1 MDYSW
6 RIIKLGLQDEL
17 NGDDVLLENAIVRV
31 KWKRLATHDDGTT
44 ASYLGTTDLNPSLT
58 SEADFTALN
67 SVTKAQVV
75 GWIEDKLTVDGIT
88 KIDDQLSSRV
98 ERNRVNTI
106 SPGWN

>member
-17 NGDDVLLENAIVRV
+17 NGDDVLLENAVVRV

-44 ASYLGTTDLNPSLT
+44 ASYLGTTDLDPAST
-58 SEADFTALN
+58 PEADFTALN
-67 SVTKAQVV
+67 DVTKVQVV
-75 GWIEDKLTVDGIT
+75 SWIEDELTAAGIT
-88 KIDDQLSSRV
+88 KIDDKLNSRV